1 MIKFI
6 LNDRAIN
13 FTIPGNT
20 SGVSVS
26 SGFDYT
32 LDFGFGSDVVV
43 NGSSYILNF
52 YLNDRPVN
60 FKLNA
65 ENSANTFY
73 RLLEDGFI
81 RLLEDG
87 SFRLLE

>member
-1 MIKFI
+1 MNFV
-6 LNDRAIN
+6 LNDRAVN
-13 FTIPGNT
+13 FTL
-20 SGVSVS
+20 S
-26 SGFDYT
+26 DR
-32 LDFGFGSDVVV
+32 LD
-43 NGSSYILNF
+43 F
-52 YLNDRPVN
+52 YLNDGPVN